1 VARKKNIQIFRYKCT
16 MTDEEFKTTRK
27 APNPDDL
34 ISVNAYYDLNPEMDD
49 RPEHIKLELGITNQE
64 S

>member
-1 VARKKNIQIFRYKCT
+1 

-34 ISVNAYYDLNPEMDD
+34 VCVNSWYELNPDMDD
-49 RPEHIKLELGITNQE
+49 RPEHIKMELGITDQE